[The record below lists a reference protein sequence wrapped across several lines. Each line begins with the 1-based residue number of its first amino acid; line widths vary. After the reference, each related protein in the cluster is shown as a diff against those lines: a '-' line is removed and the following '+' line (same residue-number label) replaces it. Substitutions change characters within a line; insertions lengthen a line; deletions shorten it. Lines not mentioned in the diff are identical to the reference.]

1 MWNIE
6 ERPKLAELSAE
17 SRENLSKVHDYALD
31 YNIFL
36 LKGIKQKIDDNDE
49 GLIVSVTALFDSIPK
64 EYSQMMYNP
73 LAADCARFNEP
84 STTSMLQFRVLD
96 LLIQERHRR
105 DIDVLNAK
113 FENKIKYEPLSN
125 PWKYEI
131 KSPYYRAFAEA
142 NEEFADQFVKFAL
155 LQSLEYDFEHS
166 LDDENDYQSDDDLIA
181 HFCDDELMEF
191 TLKGSETDE
200 ITVNQSE
207 IVRVILPLA
216 SQAILSNDESDK
228 ES

>member
-1 MWNIE
+1 
-6 ERPKLAELSAE
+6 
-17 SRENLSKVHDYALD
+17 
-31 YNIFL
+31 
-36 LKGIKQKIDDNDE
+36 
-49 GLIVSVTALFDSIPK
+49 
-64 EYSQMMYNP
+64 
-73 LAADCARFNEP
+73 
-84 STTSMLQFRVLD
+84 
-96 LLIQERHRR
+96 
-105 DIDVLNAK
+105 
-113 FENKIKYEPLSN
+113 
-125 PWKYEI
+125 
-131 KSPYYRAFAEA
+131 
-142 NEEFADQFVKFAL
+142 L

-207 IVRVILPLA
+207 IARVILPLA